1 IDVDAAGWGW
11 HVDPTSPVGAAS
23 IDLLSVL
30 AHELGHVLGLDHDD
44 GALMA
49 EVIQPGR
56 RELPVLEIHSPPS
69 ATAATTGVVATVRAA
84 DPLPPL
90 VGDVDLL
97 AMRRLLDTPRAPAAT
112 AVAVDAVVAR
122 SVLERATDAV
132 TAVAPGPGDGATPVP
147 ATVWWLVIGLGF
159 ALGAL
164 RRCRRLLTL
173 RQ

>member
-1 IDVDAAGWGW
+1 M
-11 HVDPTSPVGAAS
+11 
-23 IDLLSVL
+23 L
-30 AHELGHVLGLDHDD
+30 AHELGHVLGLDH
-44 GALMA
+44 GHGGLMG

-56 RELPVLEIHSPPS
+56 RELPVLEIHSQPS
-69 ATAATTGVVATVRAA
+69 ATPATTGVVAAVRAA
-84 DPLPPL
+84 DPLTPV

-97 AMRRLLDTPRAPAAT
+97 AMRRLLDTPRSLAAT

-132 TAVAPGPGDGATPVP
+132 TAVAPAPADGATPVP
-147 ATVWWLVIGLGF
+147 ATMWWLVIGLGI
-159 ALGAL
+159 ALAAL